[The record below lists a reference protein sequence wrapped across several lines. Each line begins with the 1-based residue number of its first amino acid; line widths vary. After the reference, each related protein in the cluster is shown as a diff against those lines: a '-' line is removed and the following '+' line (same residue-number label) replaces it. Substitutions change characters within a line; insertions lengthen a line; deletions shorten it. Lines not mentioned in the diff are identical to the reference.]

1 MKYAKIYKNK
11 IGLVFKE
18 GTFIRALSEGN
29 YWLGFGEN
37 IRIFDR
43 IGEFDTKLEL
53 NILLE
58 DAVLSDA
65 LTVVDI
71 KDNEFCLVFKNGT
84 FLKTLYA
91 GQHAFWK
98 SVINYRFETVDTTNY
113 EIVEGFDKSLF
124 RYNEL
129 KHLVFQFA
137 VQSYEK
143 GLLIVDGEFIRQLDA
158 GMHYFWRNEKN
169 INILRTDLRK
179 QNMEVS
185 GQELLTK
192 DKAAIRVNFDLQYQ
206 IVDIEK
212 ALLETKDVY
221 KQVYLLMQMA
231 IRAYIGTMTLDELLE
246 KKQDIKSFVM
256 EVATKKANE
265 MGVNLITCGIRDL
278 ILTGDV
284 KSIMSKV
291 LIAEK
296 TAQANTIMR
305 REETASTRSLLN
317 TAKLMENNEMLFR
330 LKEMEYIEKIAD
342 KINDIS
348 LSGGGQLIEQL
359 QTIFS
364 VKKD

>member
-1 MKYAKIYKNK
+1 MKFTKIYRNK

-18 GTFIRALSEGN
+18 GTFVRALNEGN
-29 YWLGFGEN
+29 HWLGFGERV
-37 IRIFDR
+37 RILDR
-43 IGEFDTKLEL
+43 IGEFETKLEL
-53 NILLE
+53 NVLLE
-58 DAVLSDA
+58 DEILSDA
-65 LTVVDI
+65 LTVVEV
-71 KDNEFCLVFKNGT
+71 KDNEFCMVFKNGT
-84 FLKTLYA
+84 FLKVLYA

-98 SVINYRFETVDTTNY
+98 SVIDYRFETVDTTNY
-113 EIVEGFDKSLF
+113 EVDENFDKSLL

-129 KHLVFQFA
+129 KHLMYQFA

-143 GLLIVDGEFIRQLDA
+143 GLLIVDGEFVRKLDA

-169 INILRTDLRK
+169 INVLRTDLRK
-179 QNMEVS
+179 QNMEIS

-192 DKAAIRVNFDLQYQ
+192 DKAGIRINFDLQYQ

-221 KQVYLLMQMA
+221 RQIYLLMQMA

-246 KKQDIKSFVM
+246 KKHDIKSFVM
-256 EVATKKANE
+256 EVATEKADE
-265 MGVNLITCGIRDL
+265 MGVKLITCGIRDV
-278 ILTGDV
+278 ILTGEV
-284 KSIMSKV
+284 KSIMNKV

-296 TAQANTIMR
+296 TAKANTIMR

-364 VKKD
+364 VKK